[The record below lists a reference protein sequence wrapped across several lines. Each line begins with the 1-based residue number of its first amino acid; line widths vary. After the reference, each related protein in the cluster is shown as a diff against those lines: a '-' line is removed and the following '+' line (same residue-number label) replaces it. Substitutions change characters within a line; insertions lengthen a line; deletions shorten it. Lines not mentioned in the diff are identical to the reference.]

1 MRVRLFHVLRVG
13 VFRLN
18 PEQLCQKQAGQ
29 VPLCEWPHKCTE
41 NDQKSV
47 SQPTDIAEPRE
58 QVVRLP
64 VKFLNLY
71 INVDL
76 ECRKFVEALRIFRRM
91 HCPGAGFELLLLEHD
106 KIARVLLSKLHK
118 VSLIL

>member
-1 MRVRLFHVLRVG
+1 M
-13 VFRLN
+13 
-18 PEQLCQKQAGQ
+18 
-29 VPLCEWPHKCTE
+29 CEWPHDCSE
-41 NDQKSV
+41 DDQKCV
-47 SQPTDIAEPRE
+47 SQPADIPEPRE
-58 QVVRLP
+58 QIVRLP

-71 INVDL
+71 IHVDL
-76 ECRKFVEALRIFRRM
+76 ECSEFVEALRIFRRM